1 MSARVTVYHDRA
13 RAEARAISFDDRVDI
28 ANEAA
33 QAARATA
40 PVLTG
45 EYRDGIAVEVDGDR
59 VLLVDNDEDA
69 VFKEY
74 GTVDTPPHAV
84 MTNAASQHGRYSG
97 WRPR

>member
-1 MSARVTVYHDRA
+1 MPTRVTVYPGRA
-13 RAEARAISFDDRVDI
+13 RSEARAISTDQRIDI

-33 QAARATA
+33 LEARATA

-45 EYRDGIAVEVDGDR
+45 EYRDGISVEVDGDR
-59 VLLVDNDEDA
+59 VFLVDNDEDA

-84 MTNAASQHGRYSG
+84 LTTAASEHGRYSG